1 MKKTPRR
8 EIRAIRNNTQSGL
21 LVSTLTGAARIAGR
35 HFMTTLLLSTML
47 SLFAVC
53 AFSQEQA
60 LTPAF
65 KDGDFWQFKVT
76 EYLATN
82 VSSTKALD
90 GVYELAYSQGKV
102 KGFLLTG
109 DQKGEVDLDPDD
121 HTGTLLV
128 LLGLN
133 PKRPDLKF
141 PLSVGQKWNYAYQF
155 KTPGTRMVH
164 PRNVEVSVVGIESV
178 STQAGTF
185 RAFRILVETNW
196 SSGGRGPKVDSKVN
210 HTTTTY
216 FYSAE
221 SKSIIKSGRK
231 NSLKSS
237 NETNSGIVLVKF
249 GSENE
254 RR

>member
-8 EIRAIRNNTQSGL
+8 KIRAIRNNAQSGL
-21 LVSTLTGAARIAGR
+21 LVSTLTCAARIAGR
-35 HFMTTLLLSTML
+35 HFMTPLLLSTMF

-53 AFSQEQA
+53 AFSQERA
-60 LTPAF
+60 LAPAF

-76 EYLATN
+76 EHLATN

-90 GVYELAYSQGKV
+90 GVYELVYSQGKV
-102 KGFLLTG
+102 KGFLLAG
-109 DQKGEVDLDPDD
+109 DHKGEVDLDPDD

-133 PKRPDLKF
+133 PKRPDLRF

-164 PRNVEVSVVGIESV
+164 PRNVDVSVAGIESV
-178 STQAGTF
+178 SIQAGTF

-210 HTTTTY
+210 RTTTTY

-221 SKSIIKSGRK
+221 SKSIIKSGRN
-231 NSLKSS
+231 NSLKTS
-237 NETNSGIVLVKF
+237 NETKSGIELVKF

-254 RR
+254 SR